1 MKALTIAPGEPN
13 SARLD
18 EVPEPAAHHGTVVVD
33 VVAVGV
39 CGTDREMLEGKY
51 GEAPPG
57 ESRLILGHEALG
69 RVREA
74 PPDSGFAAGDWVVP
88 IVRRPDP
95 VPCANCAA
103 GEWDMCRN
111 GRYTEHGIKG
121 LHGFAAECCRMP
133 PQFLV
138 PVDGRL
144 EEGAAGVL
152 LEPASIVAKAW
163 DHIERIGRRTL
174 WRPRHV
180 LVTGAGP
187 IGLLAALMAVQRGFT
202 VTLLDR
208 HTVGPKPRLA
218 GTLGVQYD
226 TGDPAAA
233 AADADVIVECTG
245 AGQVIL
251 DVIGAAPRNAIVC
264 LAGLSSAERRIQ
276 VDMGAVGSSLVLEN
290 NVVFGSVNANRTHY
304 ELAAQALAAADPA
317 WLRGLISRRAP
328 LDAWAEALERRDDD
342 VKVVITPSAA
352 QPPAPS
358 NPAM

>member
-1 MKALTIAPGEPN
+1 MKAVTIEPGRRE

-18 EVPEPAAHHGTVVVD
+18 DVAEPAAHHGAVQVD

-39 CGTDREMLEGKY
+39 CGTDRDLLEGKY

-69 RVREA
+69 RVRDA
-74 PPDSGFAAGDWVVP
+74 PLDSGFAAGDWVVP

-95 VPCANCAA
+95 VPCENCAA

-121 LHGFAAECCRMP
+121 LHGFAVERCRVP

-138 PVDGRL
+138 RVDPRL
-144 EEGAAGVL
+144 GEGAVGVL
-152 LEPASIVAKAW
+152 LEPTSIVAKAW

-187 IGLLAALMAVQRGFT
+187 IGLLAGLLAVQRGLT
-202 VTLLDR
+202 LTLLDR
-208 HTVGPKPRLA
+208 HTAGPKPRLA
-218 GTLGVQYD
+218 RMLGAQVQYV
-226 TGDPAAA
+226 TGDPATAAA
-233 AADADVIVECTG
+233 AADVVLECTG

-251 DVIGAAPRNAIVC
+251 DVVGAAPRNAIVC
-264 LAGLSSAERRIQ
+264 LTGLSSARRGIH
-276 VDMGAVGSSLVLEN
+276 VDMGGVGRSLVLEN
-290 NVVFGSVNANRTHY
+290 NVVFGSVNANRSHY

-317 WLRGLISRRAP
+317 WLRALISRRVP
-328 LDAWAEALERRDDD
+328 LDAWQEALERRDDD
-342 VKVVITPSAA
+342 VKVVLRPQAS
-352 QPPAPS
+352 
-358 NPAM
+358 PAM